1 MLNNAITKTLIKYG
15 SAFGSWTDSIKWYTC
30 EPEGF
35 PEVDFIES
43 FLTSLEEKEYRFM
56 RIGEDYED
64 VEVRGCFVDNPF
76 EMELSRQI
84 RMNC

>member
-1 MLNNAITKTLIKYG
+1 MG
-15 SAFGSWTDSIKWYTC
+15 
-30 EPEGF
+30 
-35 PEVDFIES
+35 FIES

-64 VEVRGCFVDNPF
+64 VEIRGCFVDNPF

>member
-1 MLNNAITKTLIKYG
+1 M
-15 SAFGSWTDSIKWYTC
+15 
-30 EPEGF
+30 
-35 PEVDFIES
+35 DFTES
-43 FLTSLEEKEYRFM
+43 FLSSLKEYRLM
-56 RIGEDYED
+56 SIGEDYED